1 MSGAVGKV
9 VKPQLR
15 GLLHDQIKK
24 NLAFAFLVAG
34 AVAFAQKIF
43 INDERKR
50 VYAEFY
56 K

>member
-15 GLLHDQIKK
+15 GLLQQEIKK
-24 NLAFAFLVAG
+24 SIALAFVVAG
-34 AVAFAQKIF
+34 VVATLQKVF
-43 INDERKR
+43 VNDERKR

>member
-15 GLLHDQIKK
+15 GLLHEQIKK
-24 NLAFAFLVAG
+24 NIAFAFVVAG
-34 AVAFAQKIF
+34 VVAFAQKIF

-50 VYAEFY
+50 LYAEYY